1 MRVLLSGVIGAVA
14 SSAAWLV
21 AEHSQQT
28 SYGWMVCFIGL
39 ITGLLVHKA
48 SRAGSRGGFA
58 RGALAAVLTLA
69 AIVGGQKAYAVYM
82 QTTSKAANTLAVQNA
97 PVVTEPAG
105 NDTAKDAAPA
115 EVLMDLGEEAI
126 GRVPSSY
133 TKTAIKKNLS
143 DWDMVWM
150 GIAALAAYVTGK
162 GSEAVASVVA
172 EDRREDA
179 DEQPGVDE
187 REED

>member
-14 SSAAWLV
+14 SSAAWLA
-21 AEHSQQT
+21 AEHFQQT
-28 SYGWMVCFIGL
+28 NYGWMVCFIGL
-39 ITGLLVHKA
+39 ITGLFVHKA
-48 SRAGSRGGFA
+48 SKAGSRGGFA

-82 QTTSKAANTLAVQNA
+82 QSTSQAASAVAAQNA

-105 NDTAKDAAPA
+105 DDTAKDVAPA
-115 EVLMDLGEEAI
+115 ELLMDLGEEAI

-133 TKTAIKKNLS
+133 TQSAIKKNLS

-172 EDRREDA
+172 EERREDA
-179 DEQPGVDE
+179 DERQDVAE
-187 REED
+187 HEED